1 MRPLTVYGDAAA
13 ALAHAIRDAL
23 ADRTEPYATGAVV
36 GTKRP
41 ADRSANEYPAPCVLI
56 RQDGPGQV
64 MNRANVAATIRGAI
78 WHVTEDDAFDL
89 AQLVHAIASSHSGPV
104 VRSVIDGLSPYVDA
118 DPDTGEP
125 LASFTVTANVRARLL
140 T

>member
-13 ALAHAIRDAL
+13 ALANYVRDEL
-23 ADRTEPYATGAVV
+23 ADRPEPYAAGVTV
-36 GTKRP
+36 GTRRP
-41 ADRSANEYPAPCVLI
+41 TDHAPKDHPVPLVLI
-56 RQDGPGQV
+56 RQDGPGRV
-64 MNRANVAATIRGAI
+64 MNRANVAATIRAAI
-78 WHVTEDDAFDL
+78 WHATEDDAFDL
-89 AQLVHAIASSHSGPV
+89 AQLVHAITSNHSGPV

-125 LASFTVTANVRARLL
+125 LASFTVTANVRARLI